1 MLSLS
6 IIDAFQSGF
15 QEYKLIFKYQLS
27 NPSLTNTFYMIPII
41 CLGTFLMELYLP
53 RKMNY
58 DPVKRKGFALDIF
71 YVIFFD
77 FLLMVIGFYAFTKA
91 VEYLFKTI
99 MGGIGINE
107 FLIYDITQLS
117 GIAQFFII
125 FIVLDFMQW
134 LGHFLLHRVDFLW
147 NFHKIHH
154 AQEELGFASTRHF
167 HWVEY
172 FIFKP
177 LIFLPFILLNVPL
190 SQFLIIYLWIGLSFT
205 FFSHANV
212 RVNWRWFNTIFITPE
227 THYWHH
233 AVNLPKERKY
243 GVNFAS
249 VLTVWDHL
257 FGYFYY
263 PKKEEETAPKLGVA
277 EQKTMPTTFI
287 GQMIQPFQVVFGKK
301 PKKNLKKS
309 K

>member
-6 IIDAFQSGF
+6 IIEAFAAGF
-15 QEYKLIFKYQLS
+15 EEYKMIFKYQIS
-27 NPSLTNTFYMIPII
+27 HPSLSNTFYMIPII
-41 CLGTFLMELYLP
+41 CLATFLMELYLP
-53 RKMNY
+53 RKMDY
-58 DPVKRKGFALDIF
+58 DPIKRKGFALDLF
-71 YVIFFD
+71 YVVFFD
-77 FLLMVIGFYAFTKA
+77 FLIMVIGFYAFSKA
-91 VEYLFKTI
+91 AEYAFKWFFGNFGVTD
-99 MGGIGINE
+99 

-117 GIAQFFII
+117 GIAQFLII
-125 FIVLDFMQW
+125 FIVLDFVQW

-177 LIFLPFILLNVPL
+177 FIYVPFILLNVPL
-190 SQFLIIYLWIGLSFT
+190 SEFLIIYLWIGLSFT
-205 FFSHANV
+205 FFSHANIKIK
-212 RVNWRWFNTIFITPE
+212 WPWFNRIFISPE

-233 AVNLPKERKY
+233 ATNLPEERRY

-249 VLTVWDHL
+249 VLTIWDHL

-263 PKKEEETAPKLGVA
+263 PNKEEKLKPKLGVA
-277 EQKTMPTTFI
+277 EQKRMPSTFI
-287 GQMIQPFQVVFGKK
+287 GQMIQPFQAAFGKK
-301 PKKNLKKS
+301 KQRAKK
-309 K
+309 